1 MSAITFEQLLRRSH
15 WRLLVRT
22 LLALSLLFALMLT
35 LMLIGEQS
43 REGNQNFLLDVRA
56 NAKHLRTLL
65 KTAPIST
72 VDTMLTHTARSG
84 VAIPFFQIGSDEHR
98 AGSSVLDAFA
108 INFAYLQRL
117 PPGHLQWVDQGRR
130 YAVGPMRDLGPVP
143 PHWKQALDHAPEDG
157 VVLEEPPQSPLFKLS
172 YVEGGLD
179 TLLVPIERNRAVAF
193 VLPRRWL
200 NVSDMVVVALATV
213 LLLWL
218 GGMLLLSPPAVLLGY
233 WQVQREA
240 RELARPLAQL
250 TRAAETLQDG
260 STPARLPLEGAQET
274 QKLAA
279 AFNAMAEK
287 LADARCELE
296 RSRDTLQ
303 HTLDTQRELFA
314 NISHDLRT
322 PLTAISGYAEVLERD
337 HPDLRATTIIRR
349 EAASMAR
356 LVDDL
361 FELARLEASTLPLY
375 PQPVW
380 LHEALQQI
388 RQTFSKQ
395 AWDRG
400 VLLKLET
407 CEDMPHVV
415 IDIDPQRL
423 SQILSNLVANAIRHT
438 APGGYIELR
447 SGASD
452 DVAWIEVV
460 DSGSGI
466 ANEDLPR
473 IFERS
478 FRGDRARRDGSE
490 HRHAGL
496 GLTIAHELARAMS
509 GALTVTSMIG
519 EGSTFTLRFPNQA
532 RHRTAT

>member
-35 LMLIGEQS
+35 LLLIGEQS
-43 REGNQNFLLDVRA
+43 REGSQRFLLDVRA
-56 NAKHLRTLL
+56 NAAHLRTLL
-65 KTAPIST
+65 KATPIAT
-72 VDTMLTHTARSG
+72 VDRILTHTARSG
-84 VAIPFFQIGSDEHR
+84 IPIPLFQIGSDQPLADSR
-98 AGSSVLDAFA
+98 VVDAFA

-117 PPGHLQWVDQGRR
+117 PPGHLQWVDQGHR

-143 PHWKQALDHAPEDG
+143 PHWKQALDRAPEQG
-157 VVLEEPPQSPLFKLS
+157 LVLEEPPQSPLFNLK

-179 TLLVPIERNRAVAF
+179 TLLIPIERDRAVAF

-200 NVSDMVVVALATV
+200 SVSDMVLVAIATV
-213 LLLWL
+213 LALWL
-218 GGMLLLSPPAVLLGY
+218 GGMLLLSPPALLLGY
-233 WQVQREA
+233 WQVRREA

-250 TRAAETLQDG
+250 TYAAETLQDG
-260 STPARLPLEGAQET
+260 SKPARLPLEGAQET
-274 QKLAA
+274 QKLAL

-287 LADARCELE
+287 LADARSERE
-296 RSRDTLQ
+296 RSRDALQ
-303 HTLDTQRELFA
+303 RTLDTQRELFA

-375 PQPVW
+375 PQPVP
-380 LHEALQQI
+380 LREALQQI

-407 CEDMPHVV
+407 SDDMPAPV
-415 IDIDPQRL
+415 ITVDPQRL

-438 APGGYIELR
+438 APGGYIALR
-447 SGASD
+447 SGVSD
-452 DVAWIEVV
+452 DATWIDVI

-466 ANEDLPR
+466 ADEDLPR

-490 HRHAGL
+490 QRHAGL
-496 GLTIAHELARAMS
+496 GLTIAHELAEAMG
-509 GALTVTSMIG
+509 GALSVTSTIG
-519 EGSTFTLRFPNQA
+519 EGSTFTLRFPNQTC
-532 RHRTAT
+532 HRMAT